1 MSETEHY
8 KGTLT
13 KVKRLENESL
23 EEQCKRLLEYRGL
36 LDYDSYE
43 EMLLDEFYKEYY
55 VYNGIL
61 YSIHKESINSD
72 GDIFNADEGENG
84 VINFEVRY
92 YNDGCGFNEA
102 IEEALENIEIKI
114 NKGEIIQNMNKEFI
128 IECIDII
135 EQIKQN
141 SIVAIT
147 KDNEELK
154 YQVNCINEYGYTEWE
169 LTCLDEEN
177 AIWDCNDTLE
187 DIKESLVCNAV
198 RSSYQKIRFVKE

>member
-1 MSETEHY
+1 
-8 KGTLT
+8 
-13 KVKRLENESL
+13 
-23 EEQCKRLLEYRGL
+23 
-36 LDYDSYE
+36 
-43 EMLLDEFYKEYY
+43 
-55 VYNGIL
+55 
-61 YSIHKESINSD
+61 
-72 GDIFNADEGENG
+72 
-84 VINFEVRY
+84 
-92 YNDGCGFNEA
+92 
-102 IEEALENIEIKI
+102 
-114 NKGEIIQNMNKEFI
+114 MNKEFI